1 MAESSMERK
10 WTFIQMREMKNDP
23 TRRNFR
29 QFQAE
34 ERMAP
39 FSVFKMRNFRK
50 NWSRYIEIDSGD
62 TDPGSLTWVQTLP
75 FSGHRINLTLMPG
88 KETFGLDSSPYSLE
102 GNGLIEINAQPLST
116 AMGNY
121 RNNSSVNKPHHSY
134 EQIEFFAHASKYL
147 QLMTRDVL
155 HHLPKDKRRAEM
167 SHRFDSEAILACM
180 SLETLSPL
188 VVAKHIVPLVIS
200 RYRSAFFLDR
210 FLSELDPSK
219 SLLKN
224 DFEKLKSS
232 SFVLLEKLNAA
243 ITQQETTDLPHHL
256 KIGLPSKEMRDLT
269 HFMESSALGR
279 IIHQPAKNSDS
290 LARLNIKIDSI
301 QVGTSEYKVLER
313 AAQEWFEQNFALCS
327 PIYDADG
334 HILGEKEQR
343 AVNLN
348 TFEDLV
354 YLQLNNTEYETEYA
368 KDLAS
373 AEHLGKA
380 ARDEI
385 MKGRIDSLVQDYQ
398 TSLDNLG
405 NKNAPL
411 TDLLQVLRN
420 SPEQLRN
427 SYNSISENFGA
438 EFKFTQQIDDL
449 HRQMDADS
457 NALLSEIIKSR
468 GIEIDDAHKILIE
481 SINSMNSALRSM
493 KELKIELRER
503 SSKMVSGMQTE
514 GMLSELKDAE
524 NTLSECYET
533 QLKLFKETTKDDH
546 STKPATKA
554 LAAFKNSLHLA
565 INEFK
570 GSVESKNAQSVVTHS
585 GSNAALMIG
594 LGQGG
599 EQIIRAAM
607 AKMLNTTSDDRSSN
621 LLTGLNL
628 DMEALDKQINDKEG
642 KIDLMIN
649 DKSQDYHNFRDL
661 FRNANI
667 LAINTGP
674 EQAAMLSQPYNYIWG
689 GSKDSIYGVQ
699 NKHAHTSNSTM
710 LLDIQGK
717 GCGGQMGK
725 GRGFATDSGEA
736 IAEAIRRK
744 KVGQSI
750 TQVCIV
756 HSFAGGSGSGMILPV
771 LSKVKQ
777 ELPSAVVWVFSAG
790 DTEQGKSRYGAEN
803 VTYIT
808 SDVLQSHYNALH
820 HESVTITESDWK
832 KFSSTIN
839 SQNKSLSAEWD
850 KIANCL
856 PELGTPDEIKRR
868 IKNETAT
875 AMSKFDSL
883 KTEVLAMGLKITE
896 DMDRVILPV
905 DSNTT
910 RMFSTYVKNPEYYNK
925 SLQIFTDWMH
935 SVEDAGSLA
944 LRTSPKLNTV
954 FGGDG
959 KSETKALTDTYFKTN
974 YAHMVAIADG
984 VNKLD
989 PIHRGEMSIEDI
1001 KDKLSEDRRAFM
1013 RLTLAGI
1020 AADIKDNQEFD
1031 EIGDLR
1037 TSLMNYATKMRVYH
1051 QEIYDMFERVKMN
1064 LVVQDDPLVKH
1075 VILSNAHLDAAST
1088 FYKGT
1093 PKYEIYNSAMID
1105 VFINLVHSLVSSDNY
1120 DPDDLTSISTSYEV
1134 MDLNDMKNRT
1144 KPTVGATLLSLKN
1157 TQTLDSQIC
1166 YEINMRDDVEKQL
1179 GWRLFRSLFDKGS
1192 SPLYDNQDRTGNSA
1206 QLPEVDGLRALYMH
1220 YLSHENGLRAFSPT
1234 DCIDA
1239 LKNVKE
1245 GDEVILNVEHVKNH
1259 WDEFLA
1265 DKPDNKEKLG
1275 LEGIEITQFRNMVN
1289 WMRVFNPENIDL
1301 IYKNAMGNVSEEFSA
1316 KTQEW
1321 RTGYKKMLSAEDTNS
1336 PLNEKNRSTMIK
1348 NCVAGILNVSHERR
1362 ETMSQMFLKFG
1373 IIDES
1378 HLAIIPSALIYE
1390 YAPVIMRGML
1400 DGMKMELAGISDDPI
1415 EINENYFANLF
1426 EKHPLPVTH
1435 IARKGTNSPWVTKQ
1449 KDTKSL
1455 RRALENMNSNNHEWK
1470 FNLSAAQN
1478 SPLTAEY
1485 LRIPIMKQM
1494 NNKDLVPSFDISPVF
1509 MNDFATIKNSIT
1521 KEYPEFSNST
1531 ILDKLIFSS
1540 SDPNVNNGRRTN
1552 EEKPAFRHARED
1564 LLTHSSPKLLSR
1576 NEIRQSVLL
1585 RTMLLGHKNDDN
1597 TQLQALYNVNVP
1609 EAKEKWYIEIQG
1621 LKTHKFDGTFTLT
1634 NFSTELN
1641 ERAKRIQNLK
1651 TQEEVKDPL
1660 NQKLLE
1666 YLKIAIQEFQDEAD
1680 TTPKYMFSRL
1690 QKHFDSNLKLKEF
1703 YDQKDCKTYFD
1714 ETKWTQVAKAAATL
1728 FSRLSALSFAAK
1740 RQQDFERGE
1749 MNPGSGVAYELEG
1762 SIDAARSV
1770 TDDYLMVVNTSVDL
1784 DVTAIERS
1792 VNYYYREYLLDEDTL
1807 GNFSGKTF
1815 VQRVKSGPLAHLTLV
1830 SQKTAV
1836 TEISS
1841 NYSDLM
1847 TIIANKRFDAIA
1859 GPKVHPYAFIRNF
1872 LWLHTFQDI
1881 WLEKA
1886 QQVFR
1891 DELEIPSTVIENI
1904 IGQPESIKETVNQVQ
1919 QSGDMIGTNLP
1930 ARDIRLFD
1938 EVKLLTTDLTG
1949 EFPVDSKL
1957 HEARS
1962 TRLRSPLHVPDMIVI
1977 NYLREKCNENEELDV
1992 SKMLENPPP
2001 ELEKIFSKKQYHA
2014 RLKRAGLLNEV
2025 WKRNVSNNDS
2035 NTEDEPWGL
2044 PGSETPTSNGDGI
2057 KKSAVWLAAL
2067 QRWMNYIN
2075 DPAEENSLPE

>member
-1 MAESSMERK
+1 MERK
-10 WTFIQMREMKNDP
+10 WTFIQMREMKNDS
-23 TRRNFR
+23 TRKNFR
-29 QFQAE
+29 LFQAE

-50 NWSRYIEIDSGD
+50 NWSNYIKIESGD

-75 FSGHRINLTLMPG
+75 FSGHRINLSLNPG
-88 KETFGLDSSPYSLE
+88 KDTFGLASSPYSLE

-116 AMGNY
+116 SMGNY
-121 RNNSSVNKPHHSY
+121 RNNFSLNKPRHSY

-188 VVAKHIVPLVIS
+188 TVAKHIVPLIIS

-232 SFVLLEKLNAA
+232 SFELLELLNAA
-243 ITQQETTDLPHHL
+243 ITQQETKDLHHHF
-256 KIGLPSKEMRDLT
+256 KIRLPSKKMRELT

-279 IIHQPAKNSDS
+279 IINQPAKNSDS

-301 QVGTSEYKVLER
+301 QVGTSEYKVIER
-313 AAQEWFEQNFALCS
+313 AVQEWFEQNFALCL

-348 TFEDLV
+348 TFEELV

-385 MKGRIDSLVQDYQ
+385 LKGRIDSLVQDYQ
-398 TSLDNLG
+398 TSLVNLG
-405 NKNAPL
+405 NKDAPL
-411 TDLLQVLRN
+411 SDLLQVLRN

-457 NALLSEIIKSR
+457 NGPSLSEIVKSR

-503 SSKMVSGMQTE
+503 SSKMVSGMQSE
-514 GMLSELKDAE
+514 GMLNELKTAE
-524 NTLSECYET
+524 NILSECYEA
-533 QLKLFKETTKDDH
+533 QLKLFKETTKDDQ
-546 STKPATKA
+546 STKPASKA

-649 DKSQDYHNFRDL
+649 DKSDDYHKFRDL

-832 KFSSTIN
+832 KFSSSID
-839 SQNKSLSAEWD
+839 SQSKSLSAEWD

-856 PELGTPDEIKRR
+856 PELGTPDEMKRR
-868 IKNETAT
+868 IENETAT
-875 AMSKFDSL
+875 AMSKFKSL
-883 KTEVLAMGLKITE
+883 QDEVLAMGLEISA
-896 DMDRVILPV
+896 DFDRVTLPV

-910 RMFSTYVKNPEYYNK
+910 RMFSTYIKNPEYYNK
-925 SLQIFTDWMH
+925 SLQIFTNWMH

-959 KSETKALTDTYFKTN
+959 KSQQKELTDTYFKTN
-974 YAHMVAIADG
+974 YAHIVAIADG

-1120 DPDDLTSISTSYEV
+1120 NPDDLTSISTSYEV

-1179 GWRLFRSLFDKGS
+1179 GWKLFRSLFDKGS
-1192 SPLYDNQDRTGNSA
+1192 SPLYDNQGRTGNSA

-1220 YLSHENGLRAFSPT
+1220 YLSHENGLRAFCPK
-1234 DCIDA
+1234 DCINA
-1239 LKNVKE
+1239 LKNVAE
-1245 GDEVILNVEHVKNH
+1245 DAGVILNEEEVKTH
-1259 WDEFLA
+1259 WDDFLD
-1265 DKPDNKEKLG
+1265 DKIDNQKKLER
-1275 LEGIEITQFRNMVN
+1275 EGIKIAQFKNMVN

-1301 IYKNAMGNVSEEFSA
+1301 IYKNAMGNVSDEFTA

-1321 RTGYKKMLSAEDTNS
+1321 RADYKKMLSAEDSKS
-1336 PLNEKNRSTMIK
+1336 PLNEKNRSTEIK

-1373 IIDES
+1373 IMDPS

-1390 YAPVIMRGML
+1390 YAPVIMKGML
-1400 DGMKMELAGISDDPI
+1400 ESLKIELAGVVDEPMEVNDKFFS
-1415 EINENYFANLF
+1415 NLF
-1426 EKHPLPVTH
+1426 EKHPLPVTY

-1449 KDTKSL
+1449 NEKNSL
-1455 RRALENMNSNNHEWK
+1455 RKALEKANPNNHEWK
-1470 FNLSAAQN
+1470 FNLSADQGSA
-1478 SPLTAEY
+1478 LTAEY

-1494 NNKDLVPSFDISPVF
+1494 NSKDSVPSFDISPVF

-1564 LLTHSSPKLLSR
+1564 LLTHSSPKLLSG

-1585 RTMLLGHKNDDN
+1585 RTMLLGHMDPVN
-1597 TQLQALYNVNVP
+1597 TQLQALYDVNVP
-1609 EAKEKWYIEIQG
+1609 ESDEKWFKEIQG
-1621 LKTHKFDGTFTLT
+1621 QAAHKFDNTFTLT
-1634 NFSTELN
+1634 NFSKELN
-1641 ERAKRIQNLK
+1641 ERAMRIKTLK
-1651 TQEEVKDPL
+1651 TEGLDKYPL
-1660 NQKLLE
+1660 NMRLLE
-1666 YLKIAIQEFQDEAD
+1666 YLQSAIQEFQDEAD

-1703 YDQKDCKTYFD
+1703 YDSYNCKMYFD

-1770 TDDYLMVVNTSVDL
+1770 TDDYLMVVNTSVEL

-1792 VNYYYREYLLDEDTL
+1792 VNYYFREYLLDEDTL

-1847 TIIANKRFDAIA
+1847 TIIANKRFEAIA

-1891 DELEIPSTVIENI
+1891 DELEIPDTVIANI
-1904 IGQPESIKETVNQVQ
+1904 IGRPESIKETVNQVQ

-1938 EVKLLTTDLTG
+1938 EVKLLTTDLTV
-1949 EFPVDSKL
+1949 EFTVDSKL
-1957 HEARS
+1957 HEARN
-1962 TRLRSPLHVPDMIVI
+1962 TRLRSPLHIPDMIVI
-1977 NYLREKCNENEELDV
+1977 NYLREKCNEDETLDV
-1992 SKMLENPPP
+1992 SKMLEEPPA
-2001 ELEKIFSKKQYHA
+2001 ELENIFSKKQYHS

-2025 WKRNVSNNDS
+2025 WARKSSNNDS
-2035 NTEDEPWGL
+2035 AVIEDQWGI
-2044 PGSETPTSNGDGI
+2044 GGTTSNTNDT
-2057 KKSAVWLAAL
+2057 KKSAVWLDAL

-2075 DPAEENSLPE
+2075 DSAEENPLPE